1 MHRNT
6 IMRLERGGK
15 GETRTL
21 ADIRRVFEAAGVDFL
36 EDGDAPGVRYRTRAR
51 VTPES
56 GTGNPSPNLDDAAFC
71 CLSARKPCLDAVKL
85 DGSAAL

>member
-36 EDGDAPGVRYRTRAR
+36 EDGDAPGVRYG
-51 VTPES
+51 PEHAS
-56 GTGNPSPNLDDAAFC
+56 
-71 CLSARKPCLDAVKL
+71 RQE
-85 DGSAAL
+85 